1 MCLDSVTIHFVDQK
15 GVKTTV
21 QAPVGENILL
31 VAHANHIDLE
41 GACECSLACSTCH
54 VYIDED
60 HFVQLPE
67 PVEEE
72 EDMLD
77 LAYGLTPLYVCVH
90 LQVMC
95 KFAFRHTIQIMIY
108 EFHECIHPNFCFVC
122 VLCFDH
128 DNRSRLGCQVIVT
141 KDLEG
146 MTVTLP
152 KATRNLQVD
161 KK

>member
-77 LAYGLTPLYVCVH
+77 LAYGLTPLYVCVCT
-90 LQVMC
+90 C
-95 KFAFRHTIQIMIY
+95 KSCANYRYHDSLFANVSAH
-108 EFHECIHPNFCFVC
+108 HSN
-122 VLCFDH
+122 
-128 DNRSRLGCQVIVT
+128 
-141 KDLEG
+141 
-146 MTVTLP
+146 
-152 KATRNLQVD
+152 
-161 KK
+161 